1 MKTDQYAIVK
11 IGASQY
17 WVSPGEEIEI
27 DKIPQKEGEKVKF
40 SQVLLL
46 KNSKGLHIGQPLVKN
61 AYIEARVV
69 KQTKGKKIRA
79 ATYRAK
85 SRYRRTKGFRPQIT
99 QIKIE
104 KISHN
109 V

>member
-27 DKIPQKEGEKVKF
+27 EKIPQKEGEKVKF
-40 SQVLLL
+40 PQVLLV
-46 KNSKGLHIGQPLVKN
+46 KNGKELLIGQPTVKG
-61 AYIEARVV
+61 ACVEAVVV
-69 KQTKGKKIRA
+69 KQTKGEKIRV

-99 QIKIE
+99 QVKIE
-104 KISHN
+104 KIK
-109 V
+109 